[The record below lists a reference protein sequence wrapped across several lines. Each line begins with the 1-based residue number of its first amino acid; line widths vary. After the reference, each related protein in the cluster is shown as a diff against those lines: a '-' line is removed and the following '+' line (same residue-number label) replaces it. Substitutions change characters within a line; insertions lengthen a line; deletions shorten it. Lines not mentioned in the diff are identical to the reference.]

1 MDGARLFSAVRSD
14 RTRGNGQK
22 LEQRK
27 IHINTR
33 KNFFIVRVTEHWNRL
48 PREAVE
54 SPFLEILKTRLDAF
68 LLNLL

>member
-33 KNFFIVRVTEHWNRL
+33 KNFFIVRVTEH
-48 PREAVE
+48 
-54 SPFLEILKTRLDAF
+54 
-68 LLNLL
+68 